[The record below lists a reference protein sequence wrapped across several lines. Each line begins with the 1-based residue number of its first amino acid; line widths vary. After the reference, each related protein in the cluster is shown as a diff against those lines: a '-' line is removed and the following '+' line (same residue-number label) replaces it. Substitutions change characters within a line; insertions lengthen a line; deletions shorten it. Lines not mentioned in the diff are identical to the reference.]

1 MTVDHE
7 SVIIVELPKQTQNLT
22 KPGNRVSPRLSQKVP
37 FDKDEILIPTQTAL
51 FKRLPASAWTGGMMI
66 QGGLLRIDHGLEGV
80 RDP

>member
-7 SVIIVELPKQTQNLT
+7 SIIIVIVELPKKTQKLI

-51 FKRLPASAWTGGMMI
+51 IKRLPASTWTEGMMI
-66 QGGLLRIDHGLEGV
+66 Q
-80 RDP
+80 